1 VDEVIRAIKA
11 GDDQQVAELVAAN
24 LSHARARDENG
35 VSALLLALYY
45 GRGAAVAALRAAV
58 PDLDVFEAAALGESG
73 RLLELLDGDPEL
85 VNRYSP
91 DGFTPLQ
98 LASFF
103 GRPDAAALLLD
114 RGAESNAVAKNA
126 MRVTALHSAAAAR
139 ETGIVR
145 LLLDNGAD
153 PNARQEGGYTAL
165 HAAAQHGDRELA
177 ELLVGHGANPS
188 LVNDAGE
195 TPADTAAARGHV
207 ELAERLRPG

>member
-1 VDEVIRAIKA
+1 MDDVIRAIRA
-11 GDDQQVAELVAAN
+11 GDDARVGELLAGD

-35 VSALLLALYY
+35 VSALLLALYH

-58 PDLDVFEAAALGESG
+58 PALDVFEAAALGETG
-73 RLLELLDGDPEL
+73 RLLELLDADPEP

-103 GRPDAAALLLD
+103 GRPEAAALLLE

-139 ETGIVR
+139 ETPIVR

-153 PNARQEGGYTAL
+153 PNAQQEGGYTAL

-177 ELLVGHGANPS
+177 ELLVAHGADPS
-188 LVNDAGE
+188 RARDDGE
-195 TPADTAAARGHV
+195 TPADTAAASGHT
-207 ELAERLRPG
+207 ELAAALRPR

>member
-1 VDEVIRAIKA
+1 MDDVIRAIKS
-11 GDDQQVAELVAAN
+11 GDDARVGELVAAD

-35 VSALLLALYY
+35 VSALLLALYH
-45 GRGAAVAALRAAV
+45 GRAASVEALRAAV
-58 PDLDVFEAAALGESG
+58 AELDVFEAAALGETG
-73 RLLELLDGDPEL
+73 RLLELLDADPEL
-85 VNRYSP
+85 VNRYAP

-103 GRPDAAALLLD
+103 GNPEAAALLLD

-139 ETGIVR
+139 ETAIVR

-153 PNARQEGGYTAL
+153 PNAQQEGGYTAL

-177 ELLVGHGANPS
+177 EVLLSHGADPS
-188 LVNDAGE
+188 RGTDDDQA
-195 TPADTAAARGHV
+195 PADTAAANGHAD
-207 ELAERLRPG
+207 LAASLRRR